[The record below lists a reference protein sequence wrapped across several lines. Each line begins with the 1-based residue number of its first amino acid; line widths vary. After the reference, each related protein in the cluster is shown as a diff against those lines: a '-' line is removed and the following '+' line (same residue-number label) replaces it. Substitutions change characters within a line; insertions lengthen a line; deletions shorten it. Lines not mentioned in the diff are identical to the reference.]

1 MSVKP
6 PVVLVFAGNDPSGG
20 AGLAADILTLSS
32 QGCHVLPVVTAITVQ
47 DTAGVEDILPIDP
60 DWLDDQARHVLEDM
74 QVDAIKVG
82 LIGSIDNLMVIA
94 GIASDYPDIPL
105 ILDPVLTDNKDD
117 ALAEYEMVAILRELL
132 LPHTTI
138 VSLNSIDARRLA
150 SDDPDEQSDLPLDVA
165 ASRLIAS
172 GCQYVL
178 ITGVHENTPK
188 VMNSLYSEQGRAGSE
203 NWDRLP
209 GHFHGAGCTLAA
221 ALAGMLAG
229 GAEVATAVHDAQDY
243 TWQALSNA
251 YRPGMG
257 RQVPDRLYWARPKDD
272 KAGEVQ

>member
-32 QGCHVLPVVTAITVQ
+32 LGCHVLPVVTAITVQ
-47 DTAGVEDILPIDP
+47 DTAGVEDVLPIDA

-82 LIGSIDNLMVIA
+82 LIGSADNLMVIA

-105 ILDPVLTDNKDD
+105 ILDPTLNDGQNDSF
-117 ALAEYEMVAILRELL
+117 AEEELVAMLRELL
-132 LPHTTI
+132 LPHTMI
-138 VSLNSIDARRLA
+138 ISLNSIDARRLA
-150 SDDPDEQSDLPLDVA
+150 SDDPDEQEALPLDVA
-165 ASRLIAS
+165 ASRLIAA

-178 ITGVHENTPK
+178 INGVHESTPQ
-188 VMNSLYSEQGRAGSE
+188 VINSLYSEQGRAGTE

-209 GHFHGAGCTLAA
+209 GHYHGAGCTLAA

-229 GAEVATAVHDAQDY
+229 GAEVATASHDAQEY
-243 TWQALSNA
+243 TWQALANA

-257 RQVPDRLYWARPKDD
+257 RQVPDRLYWARPKEG
-272 KAGEVQ
+272 AGEKA

>member
-32 QGCHVLPVVTAITVQ
+32 LGCHVLPVVTAITVQ

-105 ILDPVLTDNKDD
+105 ILDPVLTDNQDD
-117 ALAEYEMVAILRELL
+117 ALAEDEMVAILRELL

-188 VMNSLYSEQGRAGSE
+188 VINSLYSEQGRAGSE
-203 NWDRLP
+203 NWDRLL